1 VKALLHLKFILF
13 ICNPLNNRLGSSA
26 GRATDS

>member
-1 VKALLHLKFILF
+1 VV
-13 ICNPLNNRLGSSA
+13 SSA

>member
-1 VKALLHLKFILF
+1 MGVIFHPTYQERIIIKNIRA
-13 ICNPLNNRLGSSA
+13 GSSA